1 MRQEVKSDRRD
12 EMPISKFF
20 KHPDNSGIRE
30 KIFFHRLYYELTL
43 AAAHRGAFLQVFTPE
58 VDREGFDIVLDDGE
72 VSRRF
77 QLKSFVKSAR
87 TASWKI
93 QRRLLRPERRDAE
106 ALGFEFSPTG
116 TGLGGGVILIKIDD
130 SDDSCPVSYFYTD
143 VFVLTALADEM
154 IVSKRPARA
163 RQARNLISELRQG
176 RGREPVPVPAGVFF
190 KIRSASCLLA
200 AAGFHST
207 EETYLWG
214 HKLLSALRQ
223 GFRMDERSSD
233 SAFRA
238 KAAPVKYAISGLM
251 SLVDEPDL
259 SSF

>member
-43 AAAHRGAFLQVFTPE
+43 AAAHRGAFLFTPE

-116 TGLGGGVILIKIDD
+116 TGLGGGVILI
-130 SDDSCPVSYFYTD
+130 
-143 VFVLTALADEM
+143 
-154 IVSKRPARA
+154 R
-163 RQARNLISELRQG
+163 LR
-176 RGREPVPVPAGVFF
+176 
-190 KIRSASCLLA
+190 
-200 AAGFHST
+200 
-207 EETYLWG
+207 
-214 HKLLSALRQ
+214 
-223 GFRMDERSSD
+223 
-233 SAFRA
+233 
-238 KAAPVKYAISGLM
+238 
-251 SLVDEPDL
+251 
-259 SSF
+259 